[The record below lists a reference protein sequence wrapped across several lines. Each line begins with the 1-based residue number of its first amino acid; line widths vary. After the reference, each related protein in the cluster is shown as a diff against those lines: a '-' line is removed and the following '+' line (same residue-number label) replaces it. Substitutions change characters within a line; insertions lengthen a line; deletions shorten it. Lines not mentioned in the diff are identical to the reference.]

1 MSWATLGSLALPFHL
16 NRNATALKSEISRL
30 GIEATTGE
38 AQRPQALLKGS
49 LTPLAAVEAR
59 IARVATF
66 GQTARLALTR
76 TDAAQAA
83 LGQVAGLGQASASR
97 MLTAAAGA
105 GDDAVLTAGGAARAA
120 LGDAVATLS
129 QQVAGQAVFSGVAT
143 DRAPLVPADAMFAAL
158 GPVVAGL
165 TSADAVAAAVTAAF
179 LDPGG
184 LFETA
189 FYQGSTEAAGGLI
202 DAGQAA
208 DALPTAAD
216 AGVRTLLAG
225 LAISALAGDPAL
237 GLDAGQRRAL
247 AQTGAERLLSADRG
261 MTALQA
267 RVGTAQERLD
277 TRVTQLIGER
287 DALSLARQELVGV
300 DPYEAVTQLENAQ
313 TRLQSIYA
321 VTARTARLSL
331 TEYL

>member
-1 MSWATLGSLALPFHL
+1 MISTVPTRPYEGQKPGTSGLRKKVRVFQQPNYAENFIQSVFDVVGCKGKTFVLGGDGRYF
-16 NRNATALKSEISRL
+16 NDR
-30 GIEATTGE
+30 
-38 AQRPQALLKGS
+38 
-49 LTPLAAVEAR
+49 
-59 IARVATF
+59 
-66 GQTARLALTR
+66 
-76 TDAAQAA
+76 AAQVILRMAA
-83 LGQVAGLGQASASR
+83 
-97 MLTAAAGA
+97 
-105 GDDAVLTAGGAARAA
+105 AGGAARAA

-165 TSADAVAAAVTAAF
+165 TSADAVAAAVTAPF